1 MGIAKIHASVT
12 DLKKKLGI
20 GCRTVGRAVTS
31 DIRGPRLKP
40 LLSAII
46 TYNLYLHTVNCL
58 KDVIKEKE
66 AGNEPFLEEAIKY
79 WALGSCLNN
88 GI

>member
-46 TYNLYLHTVNCL
+46 TYNLYLHTVNHL
-58 KDVIKEKE
+58 HEDLFHLINIV
-66 AGNEPFLEEAIKY
+66 FL
-79 WALGSCLNN
+79 LTFVL
-88 GI
+88 